1 MMFKKLVIYL
11 MVPVFSLS
19 MIFNQS
25 AFAESYIGG
34 SIGAA
39 FSSDA
44 ENIKLS
50 SGALTGTV
58 TDLDTDSSFTYGFKA
73 GHYFKAIPWFGV
85 EFNFSQSDPDI
96 SKQTGTATGTIG
108 VFTAAATGQGS
119 IDVDH
124 ANTYGLLVMFRATEE
139 QAKDMFNIQPY
150 LGLGIGINQ
159 VSLGT
164 ARVYTAAGVETDS
177 ANLGSD
183 TNVGFLLSAGL
194 NYDITDHIKAY
205 SEYKFTQGEFE
216 ATTADV
222 KYALDYDASSL
233 MFGLAYGF

>member
-1 MMFKKLVIYL
+1 MMLKKLVIYL
-11 MVPVFSLS
+11 MAPVFSLS
-19 MIFNQS
+19 MIFNYS
-25 AFAESYIGG
+25 AHAESYIGG
-34 SIGAA
+34 SIGVA

-50 SGALTGTV
+50 SGALTGTL
-58 TDLDTDSSFTYGFKA
+58 TDLDTDSSFAYGFKT
-73 GHYFKAIPWFGV
+73 GHYFESIPWFGV

-124 ANTYGLLVMFRATEE
+124 VNTYGFLAMFRATEE

-150 LGLGIGINQ
+150 LGLGVGINQ

-164 ARVYTAAGVETDS
+164 GRVFSAAGVESDSVDLGADTD
-177 ANLGSD
+177 
-183 TNVGFLLSAGL
+183 VGFLLSAGL

-205 SEYKFTQGEFE
+205 SEYKYTSGEFE

-233 MFGLAYGF
+233 MFGAAYSF